1 MKNYY
6 PLKPISLSLC
16 FLLCSLGLMAQNA
29 LDFDGSNDEVTVP
42 NASAL
47 IANSNMTLAFWV
59 YPVTNSTGWP
69 DFDGYAGFRN
79 DVSAD
84 FYVLQLGG
92 NNIEARLRNSSG
104 TVYTITYQNSLNQN
118 AWNHFALTYN
128 GSTLTLYH
136 DGAYAASISAS
147 GFISSSTEAFNLG
160 FTPFGGNNF
169 YLKGKLDNLG
179 LWNRAL
185 TSSEVGSLYTA
196 CGPDL
201 ADSTLQLSYDFNQG
215 TAGGNNS
222 SISTLID
229 GTGHINGNLANFNL
243 SGNSSNFVSSP
254 LQGTYTWNLT
264 VNSCGPYRAPNGVL
278 YSSSGSFSD
287 TIIASS
293 GCDTILNLNL
303 SVSNLDSSAHRIAN
317 NKLEANETDT
327 AAKFQWLN
335 CNTNY
340 SPIFGATGKQFTFIQ
355 NGAYAVEV
363 TLNQCVDTSACITIT
378 NVGLVEL
385 EDLVKLYPNPAKDKI
400 ALSYPAGLFKSYSLM
415 DLQGRIIL
423 EGELNVS
430 GNESLKLS
438 GQHAGLYYL
447 SLKGDLG
454 TSSHKIILEP

>member
-1 MKNYY
+1 MKNHY
-6 PLKPISLSLC
+6 PLKPTILS
-16 FLLCSLGLMAQNA
+16 FWLLFSSLGLMAQNA

-47 IANSNMTLAFWV
+47 IANGNLSMAFWV
-59 YPVTNSTGWP
+59 YPITNSTGWP

-84 FYVLQLGG
+84 FYVLQLGA
-92 NNIEARLRNSSG
+92 NNIEARFRNSSG
-104 TVYTITYQNSLNQN
+104 TVYTITYLNNLNHN

-136 DGAYAASISAS
+136 DGAYAASIPAT
-147 GFISSSTEAFNLG
+147 GVINSSTQAFNLG

-185 TSSEVGSLYTA
+185 SSTEVSSLYTA

-215 TAGGNNS
+215 IAGGNNS
-222 SISTLID
+222 SINTLID

-243 SGNSSNFVSSP
+243 SGNTSNFVSSP

-264 VNSCGPYRAPNGVL
+264 VHSCGPYRAPNGLV
-278 YSSSGSFSD
+278 YASSGSFSD
-287 TIIASS
+287 TITASS

-303 SVSNLDSSAHRIAN
+303 SVSNVDSSARRIAN

-363 TLNQCVDTSACITIT
+363 TLGQCVDTSACITIT
-378 NVGLVEL
+378 NVGLAEL
-385 EDLVKLYPNPAKDKI
+385 KELVQLYPNPAKDK
-400 ALSYPAGLFKSYSLM
+400 LEMRYPAGLFQSFRLM
-415 DLQGRIIL
+415 DFQGRLIL
-423 EGELNVS
+423 EGALEPNGSSWLQ
-430 GNESLKLS
+430 LA
-438 GQHAGLYYL
+438 GQAAGLYHL
-447 SLKGDLG
+447 SLIGELG
-454 TSSHKIILEP
+454 TTTHKLVLAP